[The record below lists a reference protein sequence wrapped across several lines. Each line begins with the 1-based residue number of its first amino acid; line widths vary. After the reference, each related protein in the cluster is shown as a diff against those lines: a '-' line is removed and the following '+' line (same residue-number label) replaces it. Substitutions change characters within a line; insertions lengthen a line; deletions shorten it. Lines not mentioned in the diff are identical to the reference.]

1 MAHISGKHAL
11 AEVLRQEGVEYIF
24 GNPGTTE
31 LPLMDELAQR
41 DDLRYI
47 LSLHEGVA
55 MAMAAGYA
63 EAAGKI
69 GVGNFHVAPG
79 LGNALG
85 LVYTAYMGRTPL
97 LVTAGQQDRRMQLEE
112 PLLWGDLV
120 QMARPYTKWAYEISR
135 TEDLPQAVRRA
146 IKVAMTPP
154 AGPVFLSL
162 PMDILEAS
170 ADLDL
175 SPAVRPDL
183 RAGPLPDL
191 LAQAADVL
199 CAAKTPTIIVGDRVS
214 KSVAL
219 AEAVELA
226 ETLGARVYAEPQ
238 ANSVAFPSDHP
249 LFAGVLPGL
258 SQGIRRA
265 LEPADVLLVIGL
277 NLFQPFLYTAR
288 GPMPDGMTVVH
299 IDADPWEV
307 GKTYPVRVGI
317 LADPRAALAQ
327 LTPLL
332 RRQMTAAQKEAASQR
347 VQAEHELRLQERRS
361 LESRTAED
369 DAKDPMSPLVLM
381 REIAHALPADAVVVN
396 ESVTAGGTLRA
407 WLKLKDEKS
416 FFQAKGGGLGFGLP
430 AVVGVKLALPQ
441 RPVVGLIGEGSAM
454 YAIQGLWTAAHYE
467 LPVVFVI
474 CNNAQ
479 YRILKS
485 GLLAFRS
492 EPAKQGKFVGMDL
505 IQPEIDFVALAES
518 LGVAAERVTQSKD
531 VGPALQQALSRS
543 GPSLLDIPI
552 DRSVR
557 ALF

>member
-1 MAHISGKHAL
+1 MAEMSGKHAL
-11 AEVLRQEGVEYIF
+11 AELLRQEGVEYIF

-31 LPLMDELAQR
+31 LPLMDVLAQR

-55 MAMAAGYA
+55 LAMAAGYA

-69 GVGNFHVAPG
+69 GVSNFHVAPG

-120 QMARPYTKWAYEISR
+120 QMARPYTKWSYEISR
-135 TEDLPQAVRRA
+135 PEDLPQAVRRA

-154 AGPVFLSL
+154 TGPVFLAL
-162 PMDILEAS
+162 PMDVLEAS
-170 ADLDL
+170 GDLDL
-175 SPAVRPDL
+175 SPAPRPDL
-183 RAGPLPDL
+183 RPGPLPEL
-191 LAQAADVL
+191 LAQAAEAL
-199 CAAKTPTIIVGDRVS
+199 RAAKTPTIIVGDRVS
-214 KSVAL
+214 KSGAL

-226 ETLGARVYAEPQ
+226 ETLGARVYSEPQ
-238 ANSVAFPSDHP
+238 ANSVAFPSAHP

-258 SQGIRRA
+258 SQGVRRA
-265 LEPADVLLVIGL
+265 LEPADVVLVIGL
-277 NLFQPFLYTAR
+277 NLFQPFLYAPR
-288 GPMPDGMTVVH
+288 GPLPDGKTVVH
-299 IDADPWEV
+299 IDSDPWEV
-307 GKTYPVRVGI
+307 GKTYPIKVGI
-317 LADPRAALAQ
+317 LSDPKAAMAQ
-327 LTPLL
+327 LAPLL
-332 RRQMTAAQKEAASQR
+332 RQQMSTAQQAAARQRLEAERQ
-347 VQAEHELRLQERRS
+347 LRLQERRS

-369 DAKDPMSPLVLM
+369 DAKEPMSPLVLM
-381 REIAHALPADAVVVN
+381 REVAHALPADAVVVN

-407 WLKLKDEKS
+407 WLNLQDEKS

-454 YAIQGLWTAAHYE
+454 YAIQGLWTAAHYD
-467 LPVVFVI
+467 LSVVFVI

-505 IQPEIDFVALAES
+505 VQPEIDFVALAES
-518 LGVAAERVTQSKD
+518 LGVVAERVTQPKE
-531 VGPALQQALSRS
+531 VGPALQQALSRP
-543 GPSLLDIPI
+543 GPSLIDIPI

>member
-1 MAHISGKHAL
+1 MAEMSGKHAL
-11 AEVLRQEGVEYIF
+11 AELLHQEGVEYIF

-31 LPLMDELAQR
+31 LPLMDVLAQR
-41 DDLRYI
+41 DDLQYI
-47 LSLHEGVA
+47 LSLHEAVA
-55 MAMAAGYA
+55 LAMSAGYA
-63 EAAGKI
+63 EASGKI
-69 GVGNFHVAPG
+69 GVSNFHVAPG

-85 LVYTAYMGRTPL
+85 LIYTAYMGRSPL

-120 QMARPYTKWAYEISR
+120 QMARPYTKWAYEIPR
-135 TEDLPQAVRRA
+135 PEDLPQAVRRA
-146 IKVAMTPP
+146 MKVALTPP
-154 AGPVFLSL
+154 TGPVFLSL
-162 PMDILEAS
+162 PMDVLEAS
-170 ADLDL
+170 VDFDLAPAPRLDL
-175 SPAVRPDL
+175 RP
-183 RAGPLPDL
+183 GPLPEL
-191 LAQAADVL
+191 LARAAEVL
-199 CAAKTPTIIVGDRVS
+199 CTAKNPTIIVGDRVS
-214 KSVAL
+214 KAGAL

-226 ETLGARVYAEPQ
+226 ETLGARVYGEPQ
-238 ANSVAFPSDHP
+238 ANSVAFPADHP

-277 NLFQPFLYTAR
+277 NLFQPFLYAAK
-288 GPMPDGMTVVH
+288 GPLPDHKTIVQ
-299 IDADPWEV
+299 IDSDPWEV
-307 GKTYPVRVGI
+307 GKNYPVAVGV
-317 LADPRAALAQ
+317 LSDPKSALAP

-332 RRQMTAAQKEAASQR
+332 RQGMTSAQKDAARQR
-347 VQAEHELRLQERRS
+347 LEVERESRLQERRS
-361 LESRTAED
+361 LETRTAED
-369 DAKDPMSPLVLM
+369 DAKEPMSALVLM

-430 AVVGVKLALPQ
+430 AVVGVKLALSQ
-441 RPVVGLIGEGSAM
+441 RPVVGLLGEGSAM
-454 YAIQGLWTAAHYE
+454 YAIQGLWTAAHYD

-505 IQPEIDFVALAES
+505 VQPEIDFVGLAKS
-518 LGVAAERVTQSKD
+518 LGVTAERVSKPQE
-531 VGPALQQALSRS
+531 VGPALKKALSRQ
-543 GPSLLDIPI
+543 GPSLIDIPI

>member
-1 MAHISGKHAL
+1 MAETSGKHAL
-11 AEVLRQEGVEYIF
+11 AELLHQEGVEYIF

-31 LPLMDELAQR
+31 LPLMDVLAQR

-55 MAMAAGYA
+55 LAMAAGYA
-63 EAAGKI
+63 EASGKI
-69 GVGNFHVAPG
+69 GVSNFHVAPG

-85 LVYTAYMGRTPL
+85 LIYTAYMGRTPL

-120 QMARPYTKWAYEISR
+120 QMSRPYTKWSYEISR
-135 TEDLPQAVRRA
+135 PEDLPQAVRRA

-154 AGPVFLSL
+154 TGPVFLSL
-162 PMDILEAS
+162 PMDVLEAS
-170 ADLDL
+170 VDLDL
-175 SPAVRPDL
+175 SPTMRPDL
-183 RAGPLPDL
+183 RAGPLPEL
-191 LAQAADVL
+191 LAQAAEVL
-199 CAAKTPTIIVGDRVS
+199 CTAQNPTIIVGDRVS
-214 KSVAL
+214 KSGAL

-226 ETLGARVYAEPQ
+226 ETLGARVYGEPQ

-265 LEPADVLLVIGL
+265 LEPADVVLVLGL

-288 GPMPDGMTVVH
+288 GPLPDGMAVVQ
-299 IDADPWEV
+299 IDSDPWEV
-307 GKTYPVRVGI
+307 GKTYPVKVGI
-317 LADPRAALAQ
+317 LADPKAAMAQ
-327 LTPLL
+327 LTPVL
-332 RRQMTAAQKEAASQR
+332 RQRMTATQQDAARQR
-347 VQAEHELRLQERRS
+347 MQAERELRLQERRS

-381 REIAHALPADAVVVN
+381 REVAHALPADAVVVN
-396 ESVTAGGTLRA
+396 ESITAGGTLRA
-407 WLKLKDEKS
+407 WLNLKDENS

-430 AVVGVKLALPQ
+430 AAVGVKLALPR

-454 YAIQGLWTAAHYE
+454 YAIQGLWTAAHYD

-505 IQPEIDFVALAES
+505 VHPEIDFVALAES
-518 LGVAAERVTQSKD
+518 LGVAAERVTKPKE

-543 GPSLLDIPI
+543 GPSLIDIPI